1 MQKVDLVVQKRE
13 ISGKGPARQL
23 RFQGKIPAVLYSAG
37 KSTRII
43 LNPSD
48 VRKIV
53 NSKTGENTMLNMKIE
68 GEKSQQ
74 DRLAIFRDFQKDPLT
89 GEVLHVDLFEI
100 SIDKPLRVKVP
111 LEMMGSPIGVKE
123 GGVLQHLIR
132 EVEIEGLPLAIPDHL
147 KFDVSSLPIGGA
159 VHVDDIPLV
168 EGIQML
174 SEGRQVVVSVSA
186 PISEE
191 KLSAL
196 LESVPKEAKEPE
208 VIGKKKEEEGA
219 ATEGKEGKGEAK
231 GKKEEAKEEKK
242 ETKAKS

>member
-1 MQKVDLVVQKRE
+1 MQKVDLTVQKRE

-37 KSTRII
+37 KSARIV

-48 VRKIV
+48 VKRVIH
-53 NSKTGENTMLNMKIE
+53 SKTGENTILNMKIE
-68 GEKSQQ
+68 GEENQQ
-74 DRLAIFRDFQKDPLT
+74 DRLAIFKDFQKDPLT
-89 GEVLHVDLFEI
+89 GAVLHVDLFEI

-111 LEMMGSPIGVKE
+111 LEMVGNPVGVKE
-123 GGVLQHLIR
+123 GGILQHLIR

-159 VHVDDIPLV
+159 VHVDEIPLV

-196 LESVPKEAKEPE
+196 LESVPKETKEPE

-219 ATEGKEGKGEAK
+219 AEGKGEAK

>member
-1 MQKVDLVVQKRE
+1 MQKVDLIVQKRE

-37 KSTRII
+37 KSTRIV

-53 NSKTGENTMLNMKIE
+53 HSKTGENTMLNMKIE

-89 GEVLHVDLFEI
+89 GEILHVDLFEI

-111 LEMMGSPIGVKE
+111 LEMVGNPIGVKE

-147 KFDVSSLPIGGA
+147 KFDVTSLPIGGA
-159 VHVDDIPLV
+159 VHVDEIPLV

-196 LESVPKEAKEPE
+196 LESVPKEVKEPE
-208 VIGKKKEEEGA
+208 VIGKKKEEEPVA
-219 ATEGKEGKGEAK
+219 EGKEGKGEAK

-242 ETKAKS
+242 ETKAKG

>member
-1 MQKVDLVVQKRE
+1 MQKVDLTVQKRE
-13 ISGKGPARQL
+13 TSGKGPARQL

-37 KSTRII
+37 KSARIV

-48 VRKIV
+48 VKRVIH
-53 NSKTGENTMLNMKIE
+53 SKTGENTILNMKIE
-68 GEKSQQ
+68 GEENQQ
-74 DRLAIFRDFQKDPLT
+74 DRLAIFKDFQKDPLT
-89 GEVLHVDLFEI
+89 GAVLHVDLFEI

-111 LEMMGSPIGVKE
+111 LEMVGSPIGVKE
-123 GGVLQHLIR
+123 GGILQHLIR

-159 VHVDDIPLV
+159 VHVDEIPLV

-219 ATEGKEGKGEAK
+219 ATEGKGEAK
-231 GKKEEAKEEKK
+231 GKKEETKEDKK